1 MSFASG
7 AAGAGSAGPAGSLAF
22 VPVVAPVVSAI
33 TPTPTDEEMVAIV
46 VALELAWPRPVI
58 LLSAPSNGPSKAAS
72 WRWSGRW
79 WAASRR

>member
-7 AAGAGSAGPAGSLAF
+7 AAGSAGAGTAVLPTDS
-22 VPVVAPVVSAI
+22 PVVSAI
-33 TPTPTDEEMVAIV
+33 TPAPTDEEMVAIV
-46 VALELAWPRPVI
+46 AAIELAWPRPVV
-58 LLSAPSNGPSKAAS
+58 LLSAPTTGPSKAAS